1 MCQTLTFLSLAG
13 NSLRDDVNNLYNF
26 LAQPNALKTLDLSAT
41 ECAIDAVSQKQN
53 LCFLEMFC
61 ICCLCTCNFSSCV
74 YFPLFLICFFFFLS
88 SAVYSVSSSSFLPS
102 LAPFL
107 FLLPPLFL
115 LLSSSFSV
123 PQLPAPHF
131 KNYIDLHLARV
142 DQIELKNELK
152 MILKP
157 FFM

>member
-74 YFPLFLICFFFFLS
+74 YFPLFLICFFFFFSYPQLSTLSLLPPFFLLLLLFFSFFLLS
-88 SAVYSVSSSSFLPS
+88 SCYYPP
-102 LAPFL
+102 PFL
-107 FLLPPLFL
+107 FLNFL
-115 LLSSSFSV
+115 LL
-123 PQLPAPHF
+123 
-131 KNYIDLHLARV
+131 
-142 DQIELKNELK
+142 
-152 MILKP
+152 ILRIILICIL
-157 FFM
+157 

>member
-61 ICCLCTCNFSSCV
+61 ICCLCTCNFSSCI
-74 YFPLFLICFFFFLS
+74 YFPLFLICSFFFPILSCLLCLFYLLS
-88 SAVYSVSSSSFLPS
+88 SFSCSFSFPSSSSLPVII
-102 LAPFL
+102 
-107 FLLPPLFL
+107 L
-115 LLSSSFSV
+115 LLFCSSTSCSSF
-123 PQLPAPHF
+123 
-131 KNYIDLHLARV
+131 
-142 DQIELKNELK
+142 
-152 MILKP
+152 
-157 FFM
+157 

>member
-74 YFPLFLICFFFFLS
+74 YFPLFLICFFFSYPQLSTLSLLPPFFLLLLLFFSFFLLS
-88 SAVYSVSSSSFLPS
+88 SCYYPP
-102 LAPFL
+102 PFL
-107 FLLPPLFL
+107 FLNFL
-115 LLSSSFSV
+115 LL
-123 PQLPAPHF
+123 
-131 KNYIDLHLARV
+131 
-142 DQIELKNELK
+142 
-152 MILKP
+152 ILRIILICILQK
-157 FFM
+157 